1 MSIPKEPRQL
11 MINLMYLVLTALL
24 ALNVSAEIIKAFFK
38 LGDGLDRTNGIIA
51 TANDKVVESMAASIK
66 KKPDYKALLPPAEQA
81 SEIAKE
87 LIDYIDGVKDRLTE
101 RADGAYTEE
110 EVTRDVDKWKLGR
123 PKRYKDKEIPT
134 LFFVDG
140 YAGGSLGDAVEPEGP
155 PLRAKVEETRD
166 KLIALVNSV
175 AGNRS
180 LGIKPD
186 EVASLKEKLTLN
198 IDTTDIGNKTWEDSN
213 FGHMPV
219 AACYPI
225 LAKFQ
230 NDARTSEASIVN
242 YLASKIGA
250 TTVKFD
256 KFQAVASAEKGYVIK
271 GETYKAEIFLSAAS
285 SQSKPSITVDGSS
298 LPVKDG
304 IATYQATPSSIGEKS
319 YKVNISLK
327 NPFTGKVD
335 NFSKTFKYEVGE
347 RSANVSAEKMN
358 VFYVGVTNPV
368 AVSAGGIPSRE
379 LKVNCSGGGCSMT
392 PNGKFKYNVTVSQP
406 GQKATVTLSGGGL
419 KATPYEFRVKRIP
432 DPKPCIGTCIKSAM
446 GTGEF
451 KGQEGIYAKLENFDF
466 EAKCT
471 VDGFEFARVPKR
483 ADPILTL
490 NRGGRFSGQANTMKN
505 AAKPGD
511 IYYFSKIKA
520 RCPGDKAGRQ
530 LPDIV
535 MKIK

>member
-11 MINLMYLVLTALL
+11 MITLMYLVLTALL

-38 LGDGLDRTNGIIA
+38 LGDGLNRTNGIIA

-66 KKPDYKALLPPAEQA
+66 KKPTYKPLLKPAQEVQ
-81 SEIAKE
+81 EITKE
-87 LIDYIDGVKDRLTE
+87 FVDYISDVETRLTE
-101 RADGAYTEE
+101 KAGGVYTE
-110 EVTRDVDKWKLGR
+110 DDNADAWKMGR
-123 PKRYKDKEIPT
+123 PKGYKNKEIPN

-140 YAGGSLGDAVEPEGP
+140 YEGGLEETTLPEGP
-155 PLRAKVEETRD
+155 VIRQKVAETQD
-166 KLIALVNSV
+166 KLIALVESV
-175 AGNRS
+175 SKNRN

-186 EVASLKEKLTLN
+186 EIKSLKEKMTLS
-198 IDTTDIGNKTWEDSN
+198 IDTTGLDGKSWEAST
-213 FGHMPV
+213 FGYMPV

-225 LAKFQ
+225 LAKFA
-230 NDARTSEASIVN
+230 NDARTSEAAIVN
-242 YLASKIGA
+242 YLAGKIGA

-271 GETYKAEIFLSAAS
+271 GETYKADIFLSAAS
-285 SQSKPSITVDGSS
+285 SQSKPSISVDGSS

-304 IATYQATPSSIGEKS
+304 VAKYTATPGSIGEKS

-335 NFSKTFKYEVGE
+335 NFSKSFKYEVGE

-358 VFYVGVTNPV
+358 VFYVGVDNPV
-368 AVSAGGIPSRE
+368 AAAAGGISSRD
-379 LKVNCSGGGCSMT
+379 LKVSCSGGGCQMT
-392 PNGKFKYNVTVSQP
+392 NTGKFKYNVRVSQP
-406 GQKATVTLSGGGL
+406 GQTATVTLSGGGL
-419 KATPYEFRVKRIP
+419 KSTPYKFRVKRIP
-432 DPKPCIGTCIKSAM
+432 DPKPCIGTCTKSAM

-466 EAKCT
+466 EARCT
-471 VDGFEFARVPKR
+471 IDGFEFARVPKR
-483 ADPILTL
+483 ADPIIAL
-490 NRGGRFSGQANTMKN
+490 NRGGRFSGQAQTMKN

-511 IYYFSKIKA
+511 LYYITKIKA

-530 LPDIV
+530 LPDILI
-535 MKIK
+535 KIR